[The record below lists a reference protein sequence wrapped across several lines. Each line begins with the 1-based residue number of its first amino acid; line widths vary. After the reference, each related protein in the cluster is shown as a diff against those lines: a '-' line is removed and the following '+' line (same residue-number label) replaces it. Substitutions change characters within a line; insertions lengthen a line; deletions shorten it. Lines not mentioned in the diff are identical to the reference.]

1 MNINHL
7 YNKIPDVTHFIHSQ
21 TDIIHIMGITESMLD
36 DRMDD
41 TNIAI
46 QNYTVLR
53 RDKAFEL
60 HRGIAVYI
68 HDTIYKNIKRRDDL
82 EIREIESI
90 WLQIEQKKQTHH
102 LSVSLTEIQMNQQ
115 NGGIILRKW

>member
-1 MNINHL
+1 MNDTSLNVCHLNVNHL

-21 TDIIHIMGITESMLD
+21 TDTIHIMGITESMLD
-36 DRMDD
+36 DRMNDA
-41 TNIAI
+41 NIAI

-68 HDTIYKNIKRRDDL
+68 HDTIYDRAW
-82 EIREIESI
+82 E
-90 WLQIEQKKQTHH
+90 
-102 LSVSLTEIQMNQQ
+102 
-115 NGGIILRKW
+115 NGT